1 MTHDRQISLRLPEEL
16 VRLIELYR
24 RSRIEQVGV
33 PFSSSTAVRLLL
45 WEALRKNGVIEDD
58 MKK

>member
-1 MTHDRQISLRLPEEL
+1 MTHDRQISLRLPAEL